1 MTLVSLSH
9 QKIKHNK
16 TYTHKKLHL
25 TSGPLGSNS
34 LPHDSSK
41 HCSSTMLLPR
51 LLLSIDVKAKIEPKT
66 RKTRFPTAMFVWN
79 TYIPE
84 PLAVAFRVASR
95 GYKANAWSIFVP
107 VETNGSFESFLKD
120 LLNF

>member
-1 MTLVSLSH
+1 MTLIGMFGKLILS
-9 QKIKHNK
+9 KKKHNK

-51 LLLSIDVKAKIEPKT
+51 LLLSIDVKAKIE
-66 RKTRFPTAMFVWN
+66 
-79 TYIPE
+79 
-84 PLAVAFRVASR
+84 
-95 GYKANAWSIFVP
+95 
-107 VETNGSFESFLKD
+107 LKKR
-120 LLNF
+120 